1 MKISKRQLR
10 RIIREAVGNGV
21 IEVLYDRD
29 YNTYRA
35 PNGEEISVNLNQDS
49 APAEI
54 AAIQDLAASSG
65 ATHVNDDGNVVLVKD
80 MIMAIENGIIREA
93 HGGAGGSFPER
104 YGDAHEKYVVERSG
118 VGADERFFVEVTG
131 WRPER
136 IVYGPFEQAKK
147 FPSKISAERVQVTI
161 DEIDGFFTRVQPVSF
176 FQ

>member
-1 MKISKRQLR
+1 MRVSRYQLR
-10 RIIREAVGNGV
+10 QIIHEA
-21 IEVLYDRD
+21 ITEPPPYVL
-29 YNTYRA
+29 
-35 PNGEEISVNLNQDS
+35 
-49 APAEI
+49 
-54 AAIQDLAASSG
+54 
-65 ATHVNDDGNVVLVKD
+65 
-80 MIMAIENGIIREA
+80 
-93 HGGAGGSFPER
+93 
-104 YGDAHEKYVVERSG
+104 ERSG

>member
-1 MKISKRQLR
+1 MATIGWIIKMKITKRQLR
-10 RIIREAVGNGV
+10 R
-21 IEVLYDRD
+21 
-29 YNTYRA
+29 
-35 PNGEEISVNLNQDS
+35 
-49 APAEI
+49 
-54 AAIQDLAASSG
+54 
-65 ATHVNDDGNVVLVKD
+65 
-80 MIMAIENGIIREA
+80 IIREA

-161 DEIDGFFTRVQPVSF
+161 DEIDGFYTRVQPVSF